1 MNKYSISNNDCNND
15 SDNDS
20 DNDNYTYV
28 LSIHYLKVNG
38 IINSEEQLFRLY
50 INKQIFIRYCKIF
63 DYETIIKKI
72 KNIIKYRNKYH
83 LHLNNHC
90 FICSKSK
97 FKQHSIEFKGIFQ
110 DNAII
115 YIEPAKAINF
125 DEYYIAQHLLME
137 LDNAFSNI
145 ITKNIN
151 IKKTNLIFI
160 FNMRDNTTSLKNLK
174 IAITMYKI
182 LNNCY
187 ISEIKNIY
195 VYNMNGLIKF
205 FTKVF
210 NRSFNNKIIN
220 NKPDDILN
228 FIHSNNLF

>member
-1 MNKYSISNNDCNND
+1 MNKYKNYNNACNNDCN
-15 SDNDS
+15 
-20 DNDNYTYV
+20 NDNYTYV

-50 INKQIFIRYCKIF
+50 LNKEIFIWYCKIF

-83 LHLNNHC
+83 LHLNKHC

-110 DNAII
+110 NDAII
-115 YIEPAKAINF
+115 YIEPAKALNF
-125 DEYYIAQHLLME
+125 DEYYIVQHLLME
-137 LDNAFSNI
+137 LDNVFRYIVS
-145 ITKNIN
+145 KNIHK
-151 IKKTNLIFI
+151 KKTNLIFI

-187 ISEIKNIY
+187 INEIKNIY

-205 FTKVF
+205 FTNVF

-220 NKPDDILN
+220 NKPNDILN